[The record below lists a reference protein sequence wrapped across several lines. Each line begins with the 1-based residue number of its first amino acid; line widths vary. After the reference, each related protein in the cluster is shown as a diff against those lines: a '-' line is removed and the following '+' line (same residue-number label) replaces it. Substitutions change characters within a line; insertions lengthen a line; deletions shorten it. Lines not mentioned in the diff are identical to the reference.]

1 MSKEFNVV
9 VRVLNTDLRGENVVV
24 EELTKIKGVGPTLA
38 RAILHKLNISINKRV
53 GELSE
58 DELNAIVDEV
68 QNVASRYP
76 SYLLNRRFDRET
88 GEDKHL
94 IGSDLEFIV
103 SRDID
108 FEKNI
113 KSWRGVRHRLG
124 LKVRGQRTRTTGRK
138 SKVPVGVRRRKK

>member
-9 VRVLNTDLRGENVVV
+9 VRVLNTDLKGENVVV
-24 EELTKIKGVGPTLA
+24 EELTKIKGVGPSLA
-38 RAILHKLNISINKRV
+38 RAILHKLHIPINKRV

-58 DELNAIVDEV
+58 DELNAIVDEI
-68 QNVASRYP
+68 QNVSSRYP
-76 SYLLNRRFDRET
+76 PYLLNRRFDRET

-94 IGSDLEFIV
+94 IGSDLEFTV

-108 FEKNI
+108 FEKSI
-113 KSWRGVRHRLG
+113 KSWRGIRHKLG

>member
-24 EELTKIKGVGPTLA
+24 EELTKIKGIGPTLA
-38 RAILHKLNISINKRV
+38 RAILHKLKIPINKRV

-76 SYLLNRRFDRET
+76 PYLLNRRYDRET

-94 IGSDLEFIV
+94 IGSDLEFTV
-103 SRDID
+103 ARDID
-108 FEKNI
+108 FEKGI
-113 KSWRGVRHRLG
+113 ASWRGIRHKLG